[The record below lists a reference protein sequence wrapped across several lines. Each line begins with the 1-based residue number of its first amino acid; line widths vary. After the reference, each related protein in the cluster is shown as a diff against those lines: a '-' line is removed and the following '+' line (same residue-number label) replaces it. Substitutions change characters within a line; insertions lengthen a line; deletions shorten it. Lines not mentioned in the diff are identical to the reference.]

1 MILFVIPGDANVVLR
16 EIGYIS
22 GYSNYPYSAR
32 IYYIYKIFYSIY
44 AKRDT
49 LLLSRIKPSLRQ
61 FEFGA
66 SLATKVLLTFCI

>member
-1 MILFVIPGDANVVLR
+1 MINIVFAFFVSENIV
-16 EIGYIS
+16 
-22 GYSNYPYSAR
+22 SAIQSR
-32 IYYIYKIFYSIY
+32 YQLIETPCIYKIFYSIY

-66 SLATKVLLTFCI
+66 SLATKVLLTFCV

>member
-1 MILFVIPGDANVVLR
+1 MIKANIFQDMKLTFMVT
-16 EIGYIS
+16 Y
-22 GYSNYPYSAR
+22 YPYSAG

-66 SLATKVLLTFCI
+66 SLATKVLLTFCV